1 MADISI
7 YAGSTSQS
15 IDVFIADSSSTTG
28 QGLSG
33 LAYDTTTF
41 KDSVYY
47 RKAATG
53 SPVKITLATLANA
66 QAAWSSGGFVQID
79 ATNMKGWYRLDV
91 PDAMISSSGFVHLF
105 IGAGTNVAPVCMRV
119 NCSALPVDLK
129 SWLGTAPNSLN
140 NGRVEAIDWI
150 IRTGTAQAGGTA
162 SITLDSGASAVANAY
177 RWMRVMIVSGT
188 GAGQCETATLYDGT
202 SKELTVSK
210 AWIVQPDNTSVF
222 VILPALGD
230 VIVSLGTSLGQ
241 MQISNG
247 IVQSD
252 LRTILGS
259 ALTGTAALISASF
272 SAMYNVVSPVFT
284 TAAVNQTGDSY
295 AIVNHGA
302 NGNAAIKTA
311 VDTVGTAV
319 DAVPTAAEI
328 ATTLFVDGSTNKLK
342 VNTDNSVNV
351 DTDAIADAVVAAV
364 GDGITLVSPL
374 STDGGTLTF
383 TQGDDL
389 YTADGKAPIWTL
401 TGTLPSWVGATGELR
416 LTSGGITKTIT
427 ITDAQIQDT
436 GSTRTITA
444 EIPRATT
451 GSLPEDPAGSFQV
464 MVQLAS
470 GHQFT
475 EVKNGVLVVQ
485 RRIA

>member
-33 LAYDTTTF
+33 LAYDTATF

-129 SWLGTAPNSLN
+129 AWLGSAPNSLN
-140 NGRVEAIDWI
+140 NGRVETLDWI

-230 VIVSLGTSLGQ
+230 VIISLGTSLGQ

-272 SAMYNVVSPVFT
+272 SAMYNVVAPVFT

-295 AIVNHGA
+295 AKFAGITSVA
-302 NGNAAIKTA
+302 RWLAAIMGKTA
-311 VDTVGTAV
+311 DSTTQTEIRALSDGAAANYTITTDSLEAIA
-319 DAVPTAAEI
+319 DAMDP
-328 ATTLFVDGSTNKLK
+328 
-342 VNTDNSVNV
+342 
-351 DTDAIADAVVAAV
+351 DAIADAVVAGL
-364 GDGITLVSPL
+364 GDVEITLVSPL
-374 STDGGTLTF
+374 STDGTRLTLVTGDSYTANQGTSFTFSITNQTGLVGAVPHLRLEGESTDLAVASAIASATQTITFNDVLTTRTSTLTPGTCKYQIRF
-383 TQGDDL
+383 EESSDKT
-389 YTADGKAPIWTL
+389 TPIK
-401 TGTLPSWVGATGELR
+401 GIATII
-416 LTSGGITKTIT
+416 SGI
-427 ITDAQIQDT
+427 
-436 GSTRTITA
+436 
-444 EIPRATT
+444 
-451 GSLPEDPAGSFQV
+451 
-464 MVQLAS
+464 
-470 GHQFT
+470 
-475 EVKNGVLVVQ
+475 
-485 RRIA
+485 